1 MPTYEYACIKCD
13 KTITKS
19 DVKID
24 DRDKQCCEEC
34 GDVLKRSWTIGSM
47 SVWSPT
53 RNGGMSQWQRKR
65 KS

>member
-1 MPTYEYACIKCD
+1 MPTYEYTCMKCD
-13 KTITKS
+13 KTTTRS

-24 DRDKQCCEEC
+24 DRDKQTCLVC

-53 RNGGMSQWQRKR
+53 KNGGMS
-65 KS
+65 